1 VFKRRATQAPQSPEQ
16 ELPAEPATPETDRMR
31 PGVTPKKGVPTP
43 KRSEA
48 QSMRR
53 QPYQAPADRKVAA
66 REARQRDRVD
76 RQRKAQALQRGEDW
90 ALPAKDRGPV
100 RALARNYVDARHGV
114 GEYYMISIVVL
125 IVLLVIPSAAAKLIS
140 EFVVLALLLV
150 LAGEA
155 YWVGR
160 RVERIA
166 RERFPGQSTR
176 GLKVYVAVRG
186 VTMRRMRVPKPVV
199 NRGDKV

>member
-1 VFKRRATQAPQSPEQ
+1 MFKRRTTQTPQSPAE
-16 ELPAEPATPETDRMR
+16 ELPGEPASPETVR
-31 PGVTPKKGVPTP
+31 PGFTPKKGAPTP

-48 QSMRR
+48 QSARR

-66 REARQRDRVD
+66 RDARQRDRVE
-76 RQRKAQALQRGEDW
+76 RQRKAQALQRGESW

-100 RALARNYVDARHGV
+100 RGFARNYVDARHGV

-125 IVLLVIPSAAAKLIS
+125 IVLLVIPSQTAKFVS

-150 LAGEA
+150 LAAEA
-155 YWVGR
+155 FWVGR

-166 RERFPGQSTR
+166 RQRFPGESTR
-176 GLKVYVAVRG
+176 GLKMYVALRG
-186 VTMRRMRVPKPVV
+186 ITMRRMRVPKPVV
-199 NRGDKV
+199 NRGDKI

>member
-1 VFKRRATQAPQSPEQ
+1 VFKRRATQTPQSPAE
-16 ELPAEPATPETDRMR
+16 ELPAEPASPETDRIR
-31 PGVTPKKGVPTP
+31 PGVTPKKGAPTP

-48 QSMRR
+48 QSTRR

-66 REARQRDRVD
+66 RDARQRDRVE

-114 GEYYMISIVVL
+114 GEYYMVSIVLL
-125 IVLLVIPSAAAKLIS
+125 IVLLVIPSESAKFIS

-155 YWVGR
+155 FWVGS
-160 RVERIA
+160 RVERLA
-166 RERFPGQSTR
+166 RQRYPGQSTR
-176 GLKVYVAVRG
+176 GLKMYVALRG
-186 VTMRRMRVPKPVV
+186 ITMRRMRVPKPVV